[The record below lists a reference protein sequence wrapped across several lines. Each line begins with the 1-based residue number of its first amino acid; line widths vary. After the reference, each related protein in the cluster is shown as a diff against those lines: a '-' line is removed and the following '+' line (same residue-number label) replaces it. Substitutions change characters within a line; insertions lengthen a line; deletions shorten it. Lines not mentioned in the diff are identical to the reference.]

1 VSEGAATM
9 AAGTAAGAG
18 AVAIRDILAERG
30 EKARGFLTVG
40 ETPAGPLQIPVV
52 IINGSSDGPT
62 LCLTAGVHATE
73 YAPIDAVMRTVQ
85 ALDPSALRGTVIAV
99 PVVNLRMFEH
109 RTGFV
114 SPLDGLNLN
123 KVAPGRHDGSFSEI
137 LAHVLLDEVI
147 GRAQYHIDLHAG
159 DLGEM
164 LLPFAGYAMTG
175 RPELDTQGEALARL
189 YAPTLISL
197 ATPGGTIPPFPDGIA
212 YAATRRGVV
221 SIFAESGGNGTLES
235 ADVRV
240 HVDGIT
246 NVMRYLRM
254 LDGAAP
260 TPGRRLVARDRTVV
274 RATRAGL
281 LRLQVAIGDAIAA
294 GQVVAEVC
302 NVFGDVVERVTAR
315 GSGIAGLVWAHK
327 VVNTGDPIV
336 RYWVCDEG

>member
-1 VSEGAATM
+1 MTGGVATM
-9 AAGTAAGAG
+9 AAGMAAG
-18 AVAIRDILAERG
+18 AVAIRDIVAPRG
-30 EKARGFLTVG
+30 EKARGFLTIG
-40 ETPAGPLQIPVV
+40 ETPAGPLQLPVV
-52 IINGSSDGPT
+52 IINGASDGPT

-85 ALDPSALRGTVIAV
+85 ALDPSALRGTVVAV

-123 KVAPGRHDGSFSEI
+123 KVAPGRNDGSISEI

-175 RPELDTQGEALARL
+175 RPELDAQGEALARL
-189 YAPTLISL
+189 YAPRLISL
-197 ATPGGTIPPFPDGIA
+197 ATPGGTVPPFSDGIA

-221 SIFAESGGNGTLES
+221 SIIADSGGHRTLQD

-240 HVDGIT
+240 HVDGIM
-246 NVMRYLRM
+246 NVMRYLR
-254 LDGAAP
+254 LVDGTAP
-260 TPGRRLVARDRTVV
+260 APGRRLVARDRTVV

-281 LRLQVAIGDAIAA
+281 LRLQVAIGDEIAA

-302 NVFGDVVERVTAR
+302 NVFGDVVERVTAQ

-336 RYWVCDEG
+336 RYWIAEQG